1 MEVTLPENKKV
12 TLSRGIEETMEDL
25 RSKLYEAQAT
35 NETFRSQNIEVNR
48 RIIRIARENQE
59 HRQRQLDLITNLQ
72 DEIQQ
77 LKTRVTELPKGK
89 ESFSRKE
96 ESYAY
101 FVTKFAENFPRF
113 DAYLSETELRAR

>member
-59 HRQRQLDLITNLQ
+59 HRQQQLELITNLQ

-89 ESFSRKE
+89 ESFPPQRRILCIFCHQICREFS
-96 ESYAY
+96 
-101 FVTKFAENFPRF
+101 
-113 DAYLSETELRAR
+113 